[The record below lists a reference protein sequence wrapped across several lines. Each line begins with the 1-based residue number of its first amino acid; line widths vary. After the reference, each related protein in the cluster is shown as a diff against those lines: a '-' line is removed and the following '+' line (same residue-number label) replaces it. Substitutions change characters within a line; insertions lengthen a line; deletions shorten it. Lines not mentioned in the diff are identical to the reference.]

1 MDILNSISKKV
12 MVGYVGIVVVLLVI
26 ATLLYQESSAINDQ
40 KQVFVDQTL
49 PTLRAAE
56 QVSSALNKVQIAA
69 FGLYGTTLTLNDF
82 NTQLRNQEA
91 IVTEKLKELER
102 ANLGNSSGITQAKQ
116 KAWQQ
121 VDNLKNIMAADG
133 VDWDGARE
141 ALASIQK
148 EMTAL
153 NELIATVN
161 AAASTQAQDSSDAI
175 SDEIGSM
182 RTLIIVSVLLISGI
196 TVGSFLMAQQ
206 NITKPVKSLSS
217 QLDRIAVEN
226 DLSNDVQIRC
236 SDEIGIAASSVNKLL
251 VAFRNG
257 NTKIQRSAA
266 ALVESVSQLN
276 HSAEVSEE
284 QVNTFTTHIQELL
297 EKISDLEDSIEDSAN
312 RSAGASDIALT
323 GAEQA
328 RTGASNVS
336 LTSNSIE
343 ALAKDVEKSAEMLL
357 SLKNA
362 GDQVSSVVKT
372 IAEIAE
378 QTNLLALNAAIEAA
392 RAGESGR
399 GFAVVADEVR
409 TLASRTHDSTHEINK
424 ILETIVDSI
433 SSTVTSMESNKVKAT
448 EAVELAQT
456 TVTSLDDIKDTVIQL
471 SRENKE
477 LANLGQDIKS
487 NASAMRISVDQIQDA
502 SEHVTESSKE
512 TRSASNDLTLVS
524 NELSGIAGQFKV

>member
-12 MVGYVGIVVVLLVI
+12 MVGYIGIVIVLVVI
-26 ATLLYQESSAINDQ
+26 AGLLYQESSEINEQ

-49 PTLRAAE
+49 PILRAAE
-56 QVSSALNKVQIAA
+56 QVSSSLNKVQIAA
-69 FGLYGTTLTLNDF
+69 FGLYGTTLTSNDFERELKANEAILND
-82 NTQLRNQEA
+82 
-91 IVTEKLKELER
+91 KLAELER
-102 ANLGNSSGITQAKQ
+102 ARLGNSQGIMQAKQ
-116 KAWQQ
+116 KVWQQ
-121 VDNLKNIMAADG
+121 ITNLKNIMSANS
-133 VDWDGARE
+133 VDWDGARV
-141 ALASIQK
+141 ALGAIQQ

-153 NELIATVN
+153 NGLISTVN
-161 AAASTQAQDSSDAI
+161 EAASRQAQDSSDEITVEI
-175 SDEIGSM
+175 SNM
-182 RTLIIVSVLLISGI
+182 RTLIIVSVLLITGI
-196 TVGSFLMAQQ
+196 TAGSFMIAQQ

-217 QLDRIAVEN
+217 QLDRIAAEN
-226 DLSNDVQIRC
+226 DLSRDVDIRC

-257 NTKIQRSAA
+257 NINIQKSASS
-266 ALVESVSQLN
+266 LVESVSQLN

-284 QVNTFTTHIQELL
+284 QVGIFATHIKELL
-297 EKISDLEDSIEDSAN
+297 GKISALESSIEDSAN
-312 RSAGASDIALT
+312 RSSGASDIALT
-323 GAEQA
+323 GAEQV
-328 RTGASNVS
+328 REGASNVS

-343 ALAKDVEKSAEMLL
+343 ALANDVEKSAEMLL

-424 ILETIVDSI
+424 ILDTIVASI

-456 TVTSLDDIKDTVIQL
+456 TVTSLGDLKNTVIQL
-471 SRENKE
+471 SQENKE
-477 LANLGQDIKS
+477 LATLGQNIKS
-487 NASAMRISVDQIQDA
+487 DAGAMRSSVDKIQVA
-502 SEHVTESSKE
+502 SENVTESSKE
-512 TRSASNDLTLVS
+512 TRSASNDLTRVS
-524 NELSGIAGQFKV
+524 SGLSDIAGKFKV